1 MIKIE
6 ITPEDVDLYWGQ
18 KMQFLCTATYSDG
31 STENVT
37 DKASWTTCDECT
49 LLDKG
54 YIIGYSDEDDS
65 GTYELDCSFTYQGVT
80 KDDYVS
86 GDILNEGTPTVILD
100 RNQFD
105 AADEEETTLMHIYC
119 PDAVS
124 WSLYSEDDQFEFNGQ
139 TYYNGSGSIDVTV
152 TAKII
157 GYHNTDL
164 TRKIYANFGSYGR
177 QDINTTFIKHE
188 ELVDSYR
195 YYVNLYVQ
203 TKNEVGNWTSGNSIS
218 DEDMRNAFTERR
230 FYFEV
235 NDYANLRSV
244 PITITCTKTGD
255 SFVIPN
261 GTNTY
266 YLTESDVRLIDW
278 LQWDKTTRHYYLI
291 HEGYICTAQS
301 TRTIW
306 NGITTIVSCETYV
319 DF

>member
-1 MIKIE
+1 
-6 ITPEDVDLYWGQ
+6 
-18 KMQFLCTATYSDG
+18 MQFLCTATYSDG

-37 DKASWTTCDECT
+37 DKASWTECDECT

-54 YIIGYSDEDDS
+54 YIIGYSDDDDS
-65 GTYELDCSFTYQGVT
+65 GTYELDCSYTYQGVT

-105 AADEEETTLMHIYC
+105 AAEDEETTLMHIYC

-139 TYYNGSGSIDVTV
+139 TYYNGSGSNDVTV

-188 ELVDSYR
+188 ETVDSYY
-195 YYVNLYVQ
+195 YYVTASIQIY
-203 TKNEVGNWTSGNSIS
+203 GDFGWTSDTRIS
-218 DEDMRNAFTERR
+218 DAQMKDGNIARR
-230 FYFEV
+230 ICFEV
-235 NDYANLRSV
+235 HDYANLRTV
-244 PITITCTKTGD
+244 PITITCTNSGA
-255 SFVIPN
+255 SCVIPS
-261 GTNTY
+261 GTNIF
-266 YLTESDVRLIDW
+266 YLNDSDTHITDW
-278 LQWDKTTRHYYLI
+278 LNWDKTTNYFYLI
-291 HEGYICTAQS
+291 HNGYVCRATS
-301 TRTIW
+301 TRTTYQ
-306 NGITTIVSCETYV
+306 GVTTIVSCETYV